1 MLVLLAPW
9 LTPLLF
15 LGMLGC
21 FALGQRMGARRL
33 ARDPEGGREGVGAI
47 EGAVFAFMGLLLA
60 FTFSG
65 ATSRFDERKKLVM
78 DEANALGTAYQRL
91 DLLPAEAQPELRAL
105 MRQYVDARL
114 AVYRSVHELAAAE
127 AAVDATEDL
136 AARIW
141 TGAVAATRSGTPPS
155 TATLLLPALND
166 AFDLATTRVG
176 IARWMHPPSVIFAM
190 LALSALLCAVFV
202 GDGMARSKARPWF
215 HAVGFA
221 LMLCGA
227 IFVIVD
233 LEYPRRGLFR
243 VDDVDQALVDVRAGM
258 R

>member
-1 MLVLLAPW
+1 MLASLAPW
-9 LTPLLF
+9 ITPLLF

-21 FALGQRMGARRL
+21 FMLGQRMGARRL
-33 ARDPEGGREGVGAI
+33 ARDPEGGRDGVGAI

-65 ATSRFDERKKLVM
+65 ATSRFDARKQFVM
-78 DEANALGTAYQRL
+78 DEANALGTAYQRF
-91 DLLPAEAQPELRAL
+91 DLLPAAAQPELRGL
-105 MRQYVDARL
+105 MAQYVDARL
-114 AVYRSVHELAAAE
+114 AAYRSVGDVAATE
-127 AAVDATEDL
+127 AAIDATESL

-141 TGAVAATRSGTPPS
+141 TGAVAATQTGAPPS
-155 TATLLLPALND
+155 TATLVLPALND

-176 IARWMHPPSVIFAM
+176 IARWMHPPTVIFVM

-202 GDGMARSKARPWF
+202 GDGMAKAKARPWF

-227 IFVIVD
+227 IYVILD
-233 LEYPRRGLFR
+233 LEFPRRGLFR
-243 VDDVDQALVDVRAGM
+243 VDEVDQALIDVRAGM